1 MPSNSA
7 LATINS
13 LADAVYDA
21 LRRDDIP
28 RAMQLAW
35 HLMQQPYCPFE
46 LQAQAVLVHSAAS
59 LTLGGDPEVIED
71 NVCLFSVLVSF
82 LFVLPVL

>member
-1 MPSNSA
+1 MSRASTNTA
-7 LATINS
+7 FATINS
-13 LADAVYDA
+13 LADAVYNA

-28 RAMQLAW
+28 HAMQLAW
-35 HLMQQPYCPFE
+35 HLMQQPSCPFE

-71 NVCLFSVLVSF
+71 NVRLNLSPELLS
-82 LFVLPVL
+82 LI